1 MVIKM
6 NSKALIIV
14 GLAAV
19 IATSTDIAFA
29 SNGTPHTRGAD
40 GDPSTAAQ
48 SDSTESGV
56 SSDGSYDHAAD
67 SQAETTG
74 ESVLTASEASGAAV
88 MSESPSQNIHEETV
102 SGDDSGGSSF
112 NVLPSASYTIKRVVD
127 RNSGEEQAPQ
137 LVFGKYYSSC
147 YLTLYNDC
155 TAELCLSP
163 STGKS
168 EKGTY
173 SIYGDTMYVDHGD
186 DRMSQYTV
194 VFGDNSSI
202 VYIVVS
208 SGEYDVYFG

>member
-1 MVIKM
+1 M
-6 NSKALIIV
+6 NNKALIVV

-19 IATSTDIAFA
+19 IAASTGVAFA
-29 SNGTPHTRGAD
+29 SNGSSHPRGAD
-40 GDPSTAAQ
+40 GDPTTASQ
-48 SDSTESGV
+48 SVSTEAGFSY
-56 SSDGSYDHAAD
+56 DGSHDPGAD
-67 SQAETTG
+67 PQSETDA
-74 ESVLTASEASGAAV
+74 SAFQASEASEATV
-88 MSESPSQNIHEETV
+88 TSESTPQSVQSETV
-102 SGDDSGGSSF
+102 SDSANNASSF

-147 YLTLYNDC
+147 FLTLYNDC

-194 VFGDNSSI
+194 VFGDNNSI

>member
-1 MVIKM
+1 M
-6 NSKALIIV
+6 NNKALVIV

-19 IATSTDIAFA
+19 IAASTGVAFA
-29 SNGTPHTRGAD
+29 SNGTSHPRGAD
-40 GDPSTAAQ
+40 GDPSTASQ
-48 SDSTESGV
+48 SVSTEAGV
-56 SSDGSYDHAAD
+56 SADGAYDSAAD
-67 SQAETTG
+67 PQAETG
-74 ESVLTASEASGAAV
+74 ESVLPASEAYDATVTTDSTPQSV
-88 MSESPSQNIHEETV
+88 QSETV
-102 SGDDSGGSSF
+102 SGTDSNASSF

-155 TAELCLSP
+155 TVELCLSP

-202 VYIVVS
+202 EYIVVS

>member
-1 MVIKM
+1 M
-6 NSKALIIV
+6 NNKALIIV

-19 IATSTDIAFA
+19 IAASTGVAFA
-29 SNGTPHTRGAD
+29 SNDAHHTRGAD

-48 SDSTESGV
+48 SISTEAGKI
-56 SSDGSYDHAAD
+56 SDGADGSADVPVTEAVESAAAPSSAPD
-67 SQAETTG
+67 
-74 ESVLTASEASGAAV
+74 ASAAS
-88 MSESPSQNIHEETV
+88 ETV
-102 SGDDSGGSSF
+102 SQSAQAENVSETDNSGSSF
-112 NVLPSASYTIKRVVD
+112 NVLPSASYSIKRVVD
-127 RNSGEEQAPQ
+127 RKSGEEQTPQ

-168 EKGTY
+168 ERGTY
-173 SIYGDTMYVDHGD
+173 SIYGDTMYVDFGD
-186 DRMSQYTV
+186 DRMAQYTV

-202 VYIVVS
+202 VYIVVG